1 MKPTILPAVASAD
14 TGRAN
19 PAAPV
24 RKRLASLGIFLFAMI
39 MGGYGLL
46 AIETAQVNFAAT
58 YDDSVL
64 QQRLETRA
72 QVQAGQTEGI
82 EARAWPSSGLVWAGI
97 SKLTSP
103 QQWYGSEGMFDT
115 VIHYAEMPR
124 SLIATLSLHSLMGG
138 ICMVIGGLQFWPAFR
153 RRYPRWH
160 RAAGITYIVTAQTAM
175 ILAMVFLVRSPL
187 RELYDTLTFSVGL
200 WYLAIGVTLSLW
212 LSIYHL
218 SRREI
223 AQHQA
228 YMAISYALLL
238 TAPFTR
244 VYWAGAG
251 MLFPES
257 SQIVANYVASA
268 VLTPTCILMGYA
280 LLCLNRWLQED
291 RAAPNPRPGIA
302 LAWQQRLSRCFTLLA
317 MLLAGAGAA
326 TVFWFYVISPGLA
339 AFPLARDLV
348 PASVIAHD
356 SAVLGGLTLSR
367 LIYAV
372 STLLALL
379 VMLPFLWLAFTR
391 KEGDE
396 QRQLLVMRSAAGLTV
411 LAAISGMVLIHWGW
425 LLGGPS
431 SQVLSGG
438 APLLLNG
445 GCQLLFAWLLGRAI
459 RRGSLAQAKETGV
472 FMLFCLLATPL
483 FYWALPIFGLFPV
496 PADIVQQGHLYRLS
510 MYAGLYLLIFAMVYS
525 AYGSITQEKFAR

>member
-1 MKPTILPAVASAD
+1 MKPTTFSDATPAGNSS
-14 TGRAN
+14 

-24 RKRLASLGIFLFAMI
+24 RKRLAALGIVLFAVM
-39 MGGYGLL
+39 MSLYGLL

-58 YDDSVL
+58 YDDSIL

-72 QVQAGQTEGI
+72 QARAGQTDGI
-82 EARAWPSSGLVWAGI
+82 EARAWPSSGLVWVGI

-103 QQWYGSEGMFDT
+103 EQWYGSEGMFDT
-115 VIHYAEMPR
+115 VIHYAELPK
-124 SLIATLSLHSLMGG
+124 SLLATLSLHSLLGG
-138 ICMVIGGLQFWPAFR
+138 ICMTIGGLQFWPAFR

-160 RAAGITYIVTAQTAM
+160 RAAGVTYIVTAQAAM
-175 ILAMVFLVRSPL
+175 IMAMVFLVRTPL

-200 WYLAIGVTLSLW
+200 WYLALGVTLSLW

-223 AQHQA
+223 AQHQV

-257 SQIVANYVASA
+257 SQLVVNYVASA

-280 LLCLNRWLQED
+280 LLCLNRWLQDD
-291 RAAPNPRPGIA
+291 RATPNPRPGVA
-302 LAWQQRLSRCFTLLA
+302 PAWQQRLSRLFTLLA
-317 MLLAGAGAA
+317 MLLAAAGAV
-326 TVFWFYVISPGLA
+326 TVLWFYVITPGLA
-339 AFPLARDLV
+339 VFPLAGDLV
-348 PASVIAHD
+348 PATVIAHD
-356 SAVLGGLTLSR
+356 SAVLGGLMLSR
-367 LIYAV
+367 LIYAT

-379 VMLPFLWLAFTR
+379 IMLPFLWHAFAARGLLR
-391 KEGDE
+391 KP
-396 QRQLLVMRSAAGLTV
+396 LLMRAAAGLAV
-411 LAAISGMVLIHWGW
+411 LAAVSAAVLIHWGW

-431 SQVLSGG
+431 PQVQSGG

-445 GCQLLFAWLLGRAI
+445 ACLLLFACLLGRAV
-459 RRGSLAQAKETGV
+459 RRENLALVKEHGV

-483 FYWALPIFGLFPV
+483 FYWALPIFGCFPV

-525 AYGSITQEKFAR
+525 AYGSATQAKFAR

>member
-1 MKPTILPAVASAD
+1 MKRTTLSAVASA
-14 TGRAN
+14 GNAS
-19 PAAPV
+19 PV
-24 RKRLASLGIFLFAMI
+24 LALSRRLAAIGIVLFAVM
-39 MGGYGLL
+39 MGLYGLL

-72 QVQAGQTEGI
+72 QAQSGQVEGI
-82 EARAWPSSGLVWAGI
+82 EARAWASSGLVWVGI

-103 QQWYGSEGMFDT
+103 KQWYGSEGMFDT

-124 SLIATLSLHSLMGG
+124 SRIANLSLHSLLGG
-138 ICMVIGGLQFWPAFR
+138 ICMVIGGFQFWPAFR

-160 RAAGITYIVTAQTAM
+160 RAAGITYIVAAQTAM
-175 ILAMVFLVRSPL
+175 IMAMVFLIRSPL

-212 LSIYHL
+212 LSLYHL

-223 AQHQA
+223 AQHQV
-228 YMAISYALLL
+228 YMVISYALLL

-244 VYWAGAG
+244 IYWVAAG
-251 MLFPES
+251 MLFPGS
-257 SQIVANYVASA
+257 SQIVVNYVASA

-291 RAAPNPRPGIA
+291 RTAPNPRPGVA
-302 LAWQQRLSRCFTLLA
+302 PAWQQRLRSAFTLLA
-317 MLLAGAGAA
+317 MLLAGAGAI
-326 TVFWFYVISPGLA
+326 TVWWFYILHPGLA
-339 AFPLARDLV
+339 SFATARELV

-356 SAVLGGLTLSR
+356 GAVLGELTVSR
-367 LIYAV
+367 LIYAA
-372 STLLALL
+372 STLAALL
-379 VMLPFLWLAFTR
+379 VLMLLLWHAFQRAEVNR
-391 KEGDE
+391 K
-396 QRQLLVMRSAAGLTV
+396 RLVMQCAAVLAV
-411 LAAISGMVLIHWGW
+411 LAAVGGMVLIYWGG

-431 SQVLSGG
+431 HGVLSGG
-438 APLLLNG
+438 APFVLNG
-445 GCQLLFAWLLGRAI
+445 SCQLLFALLLGGALW
-459 RRGSLAQAKETGV
+459 RGSHALIKEFSV
-472 FMLFCLLATPL
+472 FMLFCLLATPV

-510 MYAGLYLLIFAMVYS
+510 MYAGLYLLIFAMAYS
-525 AYGSITQEKFAR
+525 AYSTVTQQKFAR